1 MQERIKDLLTQGE
14 GLKIEF
20 KKAQKGMPKSVYETV
35 CAFSNTQ
42 GGDIL
47 LGIDDNGTILG
58 IDTTKIDQYKKDFV
72 NTINDSGKNCPP
84 LYLSIETIEIDNKLI
99 LHINVPQ
106 SSEVQRCD
114 GKIYIRN
121 EDGDFDITHQQN
133 NVANLYIN
141 KQNTYSESKIYKNV
155 TIDDLR
161 SDLIAKAR
169 KLAVL
174 RQPGHPWAQLDD
186 FELLKSSGIYKKD
199 YLSGEEG
206 ITLAGILLLGK
217 DEVIRSVLP
226 HFKTDLIIRVKDSS
240 RYDDRDDV
248 RTNLIESYDHIMN
261 FVNKHLPSP
270 FYLEGTARID
280 IRNVIF
286 REIAA
291 NILVHR
297 EYSSHFPA
305 RFVIE
310 KDRIFTENGNKPY
323 IHGNINPESSIPYP
337 KNPTIAKFFKEIGL
351 AEELGSGVR
360 NLVKY
365 SQIYGGSVPSLTDSE
380 IFKLDWKINLF
391 DEETIK
397 NSDQASDQASDQVS
411 DQASNQ
417 VSDQTAK
424 ILAFCLSPHSLIEI
438 LAQTKYTSRVHF
450 RNKILKPLI
459 DKGLLRLTV
468 PDKPNSPNQKYETVH
483 K

>member
-1 MQERIKDLLTQGE
+1 
-14 GLKIEF
+14 
-20 KKAQKGMPKSVYETV
+20 
-35 CAFSNTQ
+35 
-42 GGDIL
+42 
-47 LGIDDNGTILG
+47 
-58 IDTTKIDQYKKDFV
+58 
-72 NTINDSGKNCPP
+72 
-84 LYLSIETIEIDNKLI
+84 
-99 LHINVPQ
+99 
-106 SSEVQRCD
+106 
-114 GKIYIRN
+114 
-121 EDGDFDITHQQN
+121 
-133 NVANLYIN
+133 
-141 KQNTYSESKIYKNV
+141 
-155 TIDDLR
+155 
-161 SDLIAKAR
+161 
-169 KLAVL
+169 
-174 RQPGHPWAQLDD
+174 
-186 FELLKSSGIYKKD
+186 
-199 YLSGEEG
+199 
-206 ITLAGILLLGK
+206 
-217 DEVIRSVLP
+217 
-226 HFKTDLIIRVKDSS
+226 
-240 RYDDRDDV
+240 
-248 RTNLIESYDHIMN
+248 MN

-280 IRNVIF
+280 VRNVIF

-365 SQIYGGSVPSLTDSE
+365 SQIYGGSIPSLTDSE

-397 NSDQASDQASDQVS
+397 HSDQASDQA
-411 DQASNQ
+411 
-417 VSDQTAK
+417 SDQTAK